1 MKKFGASLDRGGF
14 RRKKTSPKTVF
25 RGSGFILS
33 YDKLV

>member
-14 RRKKTSPKTVF
+14 REKKLPLNARF